1 MQVSG
6 LAPVSV
12 SGYSAPQLC
21 LRWFHR
27 LGDAICWETHYIPNL
42 RHHHPQWG
50 QEVQREPV
58 RFTGKKSTGLRNC
71 TTLMWPESDPLLL
84 AWVAN
89 RFQRNGTD
97 VRWGCVG
104 KGSARWSKGFVANPH
119 CVRHLR
125 AGFIILRYSQFRT
138 GPLCEV
144 WIFSNTPCIHPYPV
158 IWGGVQL
165 QILEAWWPWWRW
177 WPWLTITIK
186 VPLRLPIWHWPLLKF
201 DPSWFIA
208 AFRRIPWTQ
217 RRTICSNRR
226 LLFIIPAWHVEPS
239 SAMFNL
245 HTIRGI

>member
-1 MQVSG
+1 MPFVGKHTRSLIYVASIHSGAKQFNENLSG
-6 LAPVSV
+6 LLEKSLQGSETARPWCH
-12 SGYSAPQLC
+12 LK
-21 LRWFHR
+21 
-27 LGDAICWETHYIPNL
+27 AIHSC
-42 RHHHPQWG
+42 
-50 QEVQREPV
+50 
-58 RFTGKKSTGLRNC
+58 
-71 TTLMWPESDPLLL
+71 WPEWPTASKEMARWLRVCCWRPNKD
-84 AWVAN
+84 
-89 RFQRNGTD
+89 GSD

-104 KGSARWSKGFVANPH
+104 KGQRPLVKG
-119 CVRHLR
+119 LR
-125 AGFIILRYSQFRT
+125 GKSTLCSTFASWFHNSQFRT

-144 WIFSNTPCIHPYPV
+144 RIFANTPCIHPYPV

-165 QILEAWWPWWRW
+165 QILEAWWPW